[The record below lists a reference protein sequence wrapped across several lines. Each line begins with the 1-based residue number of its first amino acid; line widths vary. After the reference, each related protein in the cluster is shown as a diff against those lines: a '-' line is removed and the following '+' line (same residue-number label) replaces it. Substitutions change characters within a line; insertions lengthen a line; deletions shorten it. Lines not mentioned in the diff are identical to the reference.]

1 MYQID
6 VRDVIYYKY
15 MLIIYQIDVSR
26 INNFSNE

>member
-15 MLIIYQIDVSR
+15 MLIIYQIDARDV
-26 INNFSNE
+26 IYY